1 MAISMFVFLFPRIHE
16 EVVISFATSAL
27 VTGIAL
33 ITTGFIQ
40 GQRQEIAYFQQA
52 IIVQMA
58 GMGFG
63 PAALAWL
70 KRGHGRPD
78 TVFFTF
84 TIIYVII
91 MACYLFY
98 TVGQESSSG
107 DIINCFLD
115 DVPSIYGKRGIKIV
129 NSVVVSLSI
138 AVIFASIAANWY
150 INNRYHGGSNDYSRR
165 RPLSLWVVLL
175 MFFIVLGAET
185 VLAAS
190 VEKTLMEYGQFVT
203 PDSRAASEA
212 WQFGQIIPFFMLLQP
227 ILEALRAIL
236 PKIVFKHKARKARK
250 QQARGDLTIETRIED
265 EEEKKERK
273 KITEA
278 EIVMHKN

>member
-1 MAISMFVFLFPRIHE
+1 
-16 EVVISFATSAL
+16 
-27 VTGIAL
+27 
-33 ITTGFIQ
+33 
-40 GQRQEIAYFQQA
+40 
-52 IIVQMA
+52 
-58 GMGFG
+58 
-63 PAALAWL
+63 
-70 KRGHGRPD
+70 
-78 TVFFTF
+78 
-84 TIIYVII
+84 
-91 MACYLFY
+91 
-98 TVGQESSSG
+98 
-107 DIINCFLD
+107 
-115 DVPSIYGKRGIKIV
+115 
-129 NSVVVSLSI
+129 
-138 AVIFASIAANWY
+138 
-150 INNRYHGGSNDYSRR
+150 
-165 RPLSLWVVLL
+165 

-190 VEKTLMEYGQFVT
+190 VEKTLMEYGQFVP